1 MQLLIPAAA
10 GLEGVV
16 KRQLLS
22 LGYPKAPAE
31 NGRLA
36 LEGDWEDVARLNV
49 FLQSGERVLI
59 KLSEF
64 PALTFDDLYDGVY
77 ALPWEEWLRVDS
89 RILMDGKSVQSRLAA
104 VKAAGGVAKKA
115 IIRRLADRGKTG
127 RRTFDESGPRTI
139 VGLSLYRDRATVTLD
154 TSGEGLHKRGYRDLA
169 YTAPLKETLAA
180 AIVDLSL
187 WNPDAA
193 PEKPFADVF
202 CGSGTLVVE
211 AAMKALHIAP
221 GASRDFDFAT
231 WECAPAGVLGRAR
244 EEAEAGEKRERKI
257 DVSGSDISP
266 EAVSIARRCA
276 RRAGVAD
283 KVRFSVADARDFSS
297 ALPYGVMA
305 CNPPYG
311 ERLSDADSVRLL
323 YADFGKMFR
332 ALPDWSAYVLTSAP
346 DFERFFGRRADR
358 KKRLFNANLP
368 CTLYTCFGARP
379 PRENGGEENER

>member
-169 YTAPLKETLAA
+169 YAAPLKETLAA

-202 CGSGTLVVE
+202 CGSGTLAVE

-221 GASRDFDFAT
+221 GASAERGRRRKRAKKGNEKSTFRVRTFPPRRCPSRGA
-231 WECAPAGVLGRAR
+231 ARGGRAWR
-244 EEAEAGEKRERKI
+244 TK
-257 DVSGSDISP
+257 SGFPSP
-266 EAVSIARRCA
+266 TRGTS
-276 RRAGVAD
+276 
-283 KVRFSVADARDFSS
+283 
-297 ALPYGVMA
+297 
-305 CNPPYG
+305 PPP
-311 ERLSDADSVRLL
+311 S
-323 YADFGKMFR
+323 
-332 ALPDWSAYVLTSAP
+332 LTA
-346 DFERFFGRRADR
+346 
-358 KKRLFNANLP
+358 
-368 CTLYTCFGARP
+368 
-379 PRENGGEENER
+379 

>member
-49 FLQSGERVLI
+49 FLRSGERVLI

-64 PALTFDDLYDGVY
+64 PALTFDDLYDGIY

-154 TSGEGLHKRGYRDLA
+154 TSGEGLHRRGYRDLA
-169 YTAPLKETLAA
+169 YVAP
-180 AIVDLSL
+180 
-187 WNPDAA
+187 
-193 PEKPFADVF
+193 
-202 CGSGTLVVE
+202 
-211 AAMKALHIAP
+211 
-221 GASRDFDFAT
+221 
-231 WECAPAGVLGRAR
+231 
-244 EEAEAGEKRERKI
+244 
-257 DVSGSDISP
+257 
-266 EAVSIARRCA
+266 
-276 RRAGVAD
+276 
-283 KVRFSVADARDFSS
+283 
-297 ALPYGVMA
+297 
-305 CNPPYG
+305 
-311 ERLSDADSVRLL
+311 
-323 YADFGKMFR
+323 
-332 ALPDWSAYVLTSAP
+332 
-346 DFERFFGRRADR
+346 
-358 KKRLFNANLP
+358 
-368 CTLYTCFGARP
+368 
-379 PRENGGEENER
+379 

>member
-1 MQLLIPAAA
+1 M
-10 GLEGVV
+10 
-16 KRQLLS
+16 
-22 LGYPKAPAE
+22 
-31 NGRLA
+31 
-36 LEGDWEDVARLNV
+36 
-49 FLQSGERVLI
+49 
-59 KLSEF
+59 
-64 PALTFDDLYDGVY
+64 
-77 ALPWEEWLRVDS
+77 
-89 RILMDGKSVQSRLAA
+89 
-104 VKAAGGVAKKA
+104 
-115 IIRRLADRGKTG
+115 
-127 RRTFDESGPRTI
+127 
-139 VGLSLYRDRATVTLD
+139 TLD

-169 YTAPLKETLAA
+169 YAAPLKETLAA

-221 GASRDFDFAT
+221 GASRDFDFAA

-244 EEAEAGEKRERKI
+244 EEAEAGERRERKI